1 MVTKFLLSR
10 SNCSFRFLSFEHASH
25 VALSASK
32 LLKRI
37 VMPDE
42 INYRLNSKESTIE
55 KLLAVTKELHLH
67 TFGISSDPVAQ
78 FAVVFASLIH
88 DVMHP
93 GVPNGR
99 FGIEEPDIAKKYRSQ
114 SLAEQCSSKWQICE
128 HRE

>member
-1 MVTKFLLSR
+1 
-10 SNCSFRFLSFEHASH
+10 

-55 KLLAVTKELHLH
+55 KLLAVTKELHSH

-99 FGIEEPDIAKKYRSQ
+99 FGIEEPDLAKKYRNQ
-114 SLAEQCSSKWQICE
+114 SSAEQCSSKCQFVKIDCSILLLSLNRSIFSR
-128 HRE
+128 HGMGHPF